1 MTDPADLIARVA
13 ARYDS
18 GNGEAEALTA
28 QALAR
33 LAYRRRHSGKTCQ
46 TCREDKPLSAFG
58 VSAREPDGLNPTC
71 KACRN
76 DYERARLHGA
86 LL

>member
-33 LAYRRRHSGKTCQ
+33 LAQRRRYSGKTCQ
-46 TCREDKPLSAFG
+46 TCREAKPLSAFG
-58 VSAREPDGLNPTC
+58 VSVREPDGLNPTC
-71 KACRN
+71 KPCRN
-76 DYERARLHGA
+76 AYERARLHTD